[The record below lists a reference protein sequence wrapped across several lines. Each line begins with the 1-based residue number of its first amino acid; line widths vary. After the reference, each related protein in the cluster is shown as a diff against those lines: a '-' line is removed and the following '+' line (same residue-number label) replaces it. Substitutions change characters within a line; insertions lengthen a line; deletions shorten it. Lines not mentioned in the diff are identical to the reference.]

1 MKQIIFTLCVF
12 FTMMTVANSA
22 EIYNCVGNDG
32 KIFFTDNPP
41 QNAKC
46 KYSAGEE
53 ADTSQQQQQQTAD
66 ETQQT
71 NQNDESKS
79 QTGQAKKLI
88 KIPRLSY

>member
-1 MKQIIFTLCVF
+1 MKKMIFTLCVF
-12 FTMMTVANSA
+12 FTIMAVANSA
-22 EIYNCVGNDG
+22 EIYNCVGKDG

-46 KYSAGEE
+46 KNSAGED
-53 ADTSQQQQQQTAD
+53 ADTNQQQQQTAD

-88 KIPRLSY
+88 KIPRLGY